1 MFKKTCRSHTNSPI
15 TFKGVEVTKPGEE
28 GGGVEVG
35 DLAASVVEEEVLD
48 DDIKCKRGH
57 KKKLKLILSDK
68 QHR

>member
-1 MFKKTCRSHTNSPI
+1 
-15 TFKGVEVTKPGEE
+15 VEVTKPGEE

-57 KKKLKLILSDK
+57 KKKN
-68 QHR
+68 